1 MAPEMVTR
9 KLPALK
15 LLKNQK
21 KQSVRVMRVT
31 KSTNLRINA
40 GIAQG
45 RDAGGAITDRQQK
58 SHENLRAQ

>member
-31 KSTNLRINA
+31 KSTDLRINA

-45 RDAGGAITDRQQK
+45 WDAGGAKTDRQQK